1 MTTPQEGAPLAG
13 PATSARPEEASQA
26 AASPDQGGGA
36 GPDRKSRRA
45 GRGQS
50 LITKD
55 RRFGYLL
62 VAPVVIVLLA
72 ITAYPLL
79 YNIWNSFQHDVI
91 NSGLPPTFAGADN
104 YKRIFTD
111 NQFRPALLHTA
122 LFTIVSV
129 AVETAIGLALA
140 LVLNR
145 KFPGRGLVRAAI
157 FIPWAVPTVVS
168 AQLWKSMF
176 DPQNGWVNYVLTALH
191 LPGGHTTWLA
201 QTWTAWAAI
210 LAADAWRNTPFI
222 AIVLLAGLQ
231 VIPGDI
237 YEAARIDGAS
247 AWQTFRRLTLPLL
260 RPALMVALIFR
271 TLSSFLIFDV
281 VYAMTGGG
289 PGTSTSVL
297 SYLNWQAF
305 FVYSDYG
312 YGGAISVALVVIALI
327 IAGAYVRAFR
337 SEQVL

>member
-1 MTTPQEGAPLAG
+1 MTTSQEGSSLAG
-13 PATSARPEEASQA
+13 PAVPARPGT
-26 AASPDQGGGA
+26 ASPRAGGGH
-36 GPDRKSRRA
+36 
-45 GRGQS
+45 S
-50 LITKD
+50 LIAKD

-62 VAPVVIVLLA
+62 VAPAVIVLLA
-72 ITAYPLL
+72 ITAYPLI

-91 NSGLPPTFAGADN
+91 NSGLPPSFAGVDN
-104 YKRIFTD
+104 YRRIFTD
-111 NQFRPALLHTA
+111 NQFLPALLHTA
-122 LFTIVSV
+122 AFTVVSV
-129 AVETAIGLALA
+129 TLETVVGLALA
-140 LVLNR
+140 LALNR

-176 DPQNGWVNYVLTALH
+176 DPQNGWVNYVLTTLH
-191 LPGGHTTWLA
+191 LPLGHTTWLA
-201 QTWTAWAAI
+201 GTWTAWAAI
-210 LAADAWRNTPFI
+210 LAADAWRNTPFM

-237 YEAARIDGAS
+237 YEAARIDGAGS
-247 AWQTFRRLTLPLL
+247 WQVFRRLTLPLL

-312 YGGAISVALVVIALI
+312 YGGAISVALVVIALV
-327 IAGAYVRAFR
+327 IAAAYVRVFR

>member
-1 MTTPQEGAPLAG
+1 VTSRQEETVPAG
-13 PATSARPEEASQA
+13 PVTPARPASA
-26 AASPDQGGGA
+26 D
-36 GPDRKSRRA
+36 SRHQPR
-45 GRGQS
+45 RQYS
-50 LITKD
+50 LLTRD

-62 VAPVVIVLLA
+62 AAPAVILLLA
-72 ITAYPLL
+72 ITAYPLG
-79 YNIWNSFQHDVI
+79 YNIWNSLQHNVI
-91 NSGLPPTFAGADN
+91 NSGVPPTFAGADN
-104 YKRIFTD
+104 YRRIFTD
-111 NQFRPALLHTA
+111 NQFLPALAHTA
-122 LFTIVSV
+122 GFTVVSV
-129 AVETAIGLALA
+129 ALETMIGLALA
-140 LVLNR
+140 LALNR
-145 KFPGRGLVRAAI
+145 KFPGRGLVRAAV

-176 DPQNGWVNYVLTALH
+176 DPQNGWVNYVLAALH
-191 LPGGHTTWLA
+191 LPLAHTTWLA

-210 LAADAWRNTPFI
+210 LAADAWRNTPFM

-247 AWQTFRRLTLPLL
+247 AWRTFTRLTLPLL

-305 FVYSDYG
+305 FVLSDYG
-312 YGGAISVALVVIALI
+312 YGGAISVALVVIALV
-327 IAGAYVRAFR
+327 IAAAYVRAFR

>member
-1 MTTPQEGAPLAG
+1 MTTPGGVPAG
-13 PATSARPEEASQA
+13 PAAPARQDTATQRV
-26 AASPDQGGGA
+26 
-36 GPDRKSRRA
+36 PDRPGGQERR
-45 GRGQS
+45 QYS
-50 LITKD
+50 LLARD
-55 RRFGYLL
+55 RRFGYMLA
-62 VAPVVIVLLA
+62 APAVIVLLA
-72 ITAYPLL
+72 ITAYPLI
-79 YNIWNSFQHDVI
+79 YNIWNSFQHNVI
-91 NSGLPPTFAGADN
+91 NSGLPPTFAGGEN

-111 NQFRPALLHTA
+111 NQFLPALAHTA
-122 LFTIVSV
+122 GFTIVSV
-129 AVETAIGLALA
+129 ALETVIGLALA
-140 LVLNR
+140 LALNR
-145 KFPGRGLVRAAI
+145 KVPGRGLVRAAI

-176 DPQNGWVNYVLTALH
+176 DPQTGWVNYVLTALH
-191 LPGGHTTWLA
+191 LPLADTTWLA
-201 QTWTAWAAI
+201 GTWTSWAAI
-210 LAADAWRNTPFI
+210 LAADAWRNTPFM

-247 AWQTFRRLTLPLL
+247 AWQTFLRLTLPLL

-312 YGGAISVALVVIALI
+312 YGGAISVALVVIALM
-327 IAGAYVRAFR
+327 IAAVYVRVFR